1 MAVDG
6 GQGTD
11 QKTIQIVKKKGKV
24 SALQEELQGDISCP
38 TTVALWI
45 DSVTMETALLAGL
58 DNTSYI
64 MSYLKV

>member
-1 MAVDG
+1 MPYDSG
-6 GQGTD
+6 FM
-11 QKTIQIVKKKGKV
+11 
-24 SALQEELQGDISCP
+24 
-38 TTVALWI
+38 I